1 MDVGSPLPGAPG
13 FQPLLIAR
21 EVASDGRDLDLLDP
35 IRDFV
40 SENYDQLTVTDGWVI
55 YELRGSEAGLAAA
68 GSSHLR
74 RSATRR

>member
-1 MDVGSPLPGAPG
+1 M
-13 FQPLLIAR
+13 
-21 EVASDGRDLDLLDP
+21 ASDGRDLDLLDP

-40 SENYDQLTVTDGWVI
+40 SDNYDQLTVSDGWVI
-55 YELRGSEAGLAAA
+55 YELRGSEAALAAT